1 MFRKEFVDVITKTGM
16 VPIKDLRPLIIDKD
30 QLIIS
35 ELGLLQFK
43 FFDDI
48 RFAKQI
54 ADNYNLTYIDLSKAK
69 IPERILKIVKKSDII
84 KYRVLPIQKN
94 SRAVS
99 VAIFDP
105 SLIKLQAELQA
116 VFQYPVEFILTS
128 ISSWA
133 DIFSRVPD
141 NLEDVLE
148 TIREIKPDS
157 QKKEDTINE
166 DDIGDDVIRY
176 VNKILAEAFVMKCSD
191 IHIEPY
197 ENNFRIRYRQDG
209 SLVEAARP
217 PRALMLPII
226 SRVKILAQMD
236 ISERRKPQDGRIKLE
251 IGGKPIDYRVSSLP
265 TLFGEKIVLR
275 LLDSS
280 NLQLDMT
287 KLGFEPKQIEVFKE
301 GIYRPY
307 GMCLVTGPTGSGK
320 TTTLYSALSEL
331 NQIDTNIS
339 TAEDPVEF
347 NLEGINQV
355 NVKKD
360 IGLTFAACLKSFLRQ
375 DPDIIMVGEIRDHE
389 VGEIAI
395 EAALTGHLVLS
406 TLHTNDAPSTITRLV
421 NMGIEPFL
429 VAAALNV
436 VVAQRLCRKICKD
449 CKDVDP
455 AATKEVLIA
464 CGISPASAEK
474 ITAYKGK
481 GCSSCNNTGYKGR
494 VAIYEVLEMTPS
506 VKEILLR
513 TGSNDEIKRQA
524 IKEGMKT
531 LRMCALTKV
540 AQGLTTIDEAVSNS
554 ASDKM

>member
-43 FFDDI
+43 FFDDV
-48 RFAKQI
+48 RFAKQV
-54 ADNYNLTYIDLSKAK
+54 AENYNLTYIDLSKAK
-69 IPERILKIVKKSDII
+69 IPERILKIIKKSDII

-94 SRAVS
+94 AKAVS
-99 VAIFDP
+99 VAIYDP
-105 SLIKLQAELQA
+105 SLIKLQPELQA
-116 VFQYPVEFILTS
+116 LFQYPIEFILTS
-128 ISSWA
+128 LSSWA
-133 DIFSRVPD
+133 DIFSRVPE
-141 NLEDVLE
+141 NIEDVLE
-148 TIREIKPDS
+148 TIREIKAET
-157 QKKEDTINE
+157 KKEDNINE

-209 SLVEAARP
+209 SLIESARP
-217 PRALMLPII
+217 PRSLMLPII

-236 ISERRKPQDGRIKLE
+236 ISEKRKPQDGRIKLE

-301 GIYRPY
+301 GIYKPY

-320 TTTLYSALSEL
+320 TTTLYSALAEL

-406 TLHTNDAPSTITRLV
+406 TLHTNDAPSTVTRLV

-449 CKDVDP
+449 CKEVDTG
-455 AATKEVLIA
+455 ATKEVLVA
-464 CGISPASAEK
+464 LGISPASAEK
-474 ITAYKGK
+474 ITPYKGK
-481 GCSSCNNTGYKGR
+481 GCATCNNTGYKGR
-494 VAIYEVLEMTPS
+494 VAIYEVLEMSPS
-506 VKEILLR
+506 IKEILLR
-513 TGSNDEIKRQA
+513 NGSADEIKRQA

-531 LRMCALTKV
+531 LRMAALTKV
-540 AQGLTTIDEAVSNS
+540 AQGQTTIDEAVSNS

>member
-30 QLIIS
+30 QMIIS

-43 FFDDI
+43 FFDDV

-94 SRAVS
+94 AKAVS
-99 VAIFDP
+99 VAIYDP
-105 SLIKLQAELQA
+105 SLIKLQAELQTL
-116 VFQYPVEFILTS
+116 FQYPIEFILTS
-128 ISSWA
+128 LSSWA
-133 DIFSRVPD
+133 DIFTRVPE
-141 NLEDVLE
+141 NIEDVLE
-148 TIREIKPDS
+148 TIREIKPDAM
-157 QKKEDTINE
+157 KKEENINE

-209 SLVEAARP
+209 SLIESAKP
-217 PRALMLPII
+217 PRTLMLPII

-287 KLGFEPKQIEVFKE
+287 KLGFEPKQIDVFKE
-301 GIYRPY
+301 GIYKPY

-320 TTTLYSALSEL
+320 TTTLYSALAEL

-406 TLHTNDAPSTITRLV
+406 TLHTNDAPSTITRLI

-455 AATKEVLIA
+455 NITKEGLVAL
-464 CGISPASAEK
+464 GISPASAEK
-474 ITAYKGK
+474 ITVYKGK
-481 GCSSCNNTGYKGR
+481 GCSTCNNTGYKGR

-506 VKEILLR
+506 IKEILLR
-513 TGSNDEIKRQA
+513 NGSADEIKRQA
-524 IKEGMKT
+524 IKDGMKT
-531 LRMCALTKV
+531 LRMSALTKV
-540 AQGLTTIDEAVSNS
+540 AQGLTTVDEAVSNS

>member
-1 MFRKEFVDVITKTGM
+1 MFRKEFVEVITKTGM
-16 VPIKDLRPLIIDKD
+16 VPIKDLRPLIVDKD
-30 QLIIS
+30 PMIIS

-43 FFDDI
+43 FFDDV

-54 ADNYNLTYIDLSKAK
+54 AENYNLTYIDLSKAK
-69 IPERILKIVKKSDII
+69 IPDRILKIIKKSDII
-84 KYRVLPIQKN
+84 KFRVLPIQKN
-94 SRAVS
+94 AKAVS
-99 VAIFDP
+99 VAIYDP
-105 SLIKLQAELQA
+105 SLIKIQAELNA
-116 VFQYPVEFILTS
+116 LFQYPIEFILTS
-128 ISSWA
+128 LSSWA
-133 DIFSRVPD
+133 EIYSNVPD
-141 NLEDVLE
+141 NIEDVLD
-148 TIREIKPDS
+148 TIREIKADT
-157 QKKEDTINE
+157 KKDAEINE

-176 VNKILAEAFVMKCSD
+176 VNRILAEAFVSKCSD

-209 SLVEAARP
+209 SLVEASRP
-217 PRALMLPII
+217 PRNLMLPII

-287 KLGFEPKQIEVFKE
+287 KLGFEQKQIDIFKE
-301 GIYRPY
+301 SIYKPY

-320 TTTLYSALSEL
+320 TTTLYSALAEL
-331 NQIDTNIS
+331 NKIDTNIS

-360 IGLTFAACLKSFLRQ
+360 IGLTFAAALKSFLRQ

-389 VGEIAI
+389 VGEIAV

-429 VAAALNV
+429 VAASLNV
-436 VVAQRLCRKICKD
+436 VVAQRLCRRICKD
-449 CKDVDP
+449 CKEVDP
-455 AATKEVLIA
+455 DVKPEVLVS

-474 ITAYKGK
+474 LVVYKGK
-481 GCSSCNNTGYKGR
+481 GCQTCNNTGYKGR
-494 VAIYEVLEMTPS
+494 VAIYEVLEMSPS
-506 VKEILLR
+506 IKEILLR
-513 TGSNDEIKRQA
+513 GGSVDEIKRQA

-531 LRMCALTKV
+531 LRMAALTKV
-540 AQGLTTIDEAVSNS
+540 AQGQTTLDEAISNS

>member
-1 MFRKEFVDVITKTGM
+1 MFRKEFIDVITKTGM
-16 VPIKDLRPLIIDKD
+16 VPIKDLRPLVIDKD
-30 QLIIS
+30 PQTIS

-48 RFAKQI
+48 RFAKQVGETF
-54 ADNYNLTYIDLSKAK
+54 NLTYIDLSKAK
-69 IPERILKIVKKSDII
+69 IPDRILNIIKKSDII
-84 KYRVLPIQKN
+84 KFRVLPIQKN

-105 SLIKLQAELQA
+105 SLVKLHVELTTL
-116 VFQYPVEFILTS
+116 FQYPVEFILTS
-128 ISSWA
+128 VSSWA
-133 DIFSRVPD
+133 EIFSRVPD
-141 NLEDVLE
+141 NIEDILD
-148 TIREIKPDS
+148 TIREIKPES
-157 QKKEDTINE
+157 QNKDDHIKE

-176 VNKILAEAFVMKCSD
+176 VNKILAEAFVKKCSD

-209 SLVEAARP
+209 SLIEAARP
-217 PRALMLPII
+217 PRSLMLPII
-226 SRVKILAQMD
+226 SRVKILSQMD
-236 ISERRKPQDGRIKLE
+236 ISEKRKPQDGRIKLE
-251 IGGKPIDYRVSSLP
+251 IAGRPIDYRVSSLP

-287 KLGFEPKQIEVFKE
+287 KLGFEAKQLEVFKD
-301 GIYRPY
+301 GIHRPY

-320 TTTLYSALSEL
+320 TTTLYSAIAEL

-360 IGLTFAACLKSFLRQ
+360 IGLTFSACLKSFLRQ

-436 VVAQRLCRKICKD
+436 VVAQRLCRKICKN
-449 CKDVDP
+449 CKIVDSSATVDVL
-455 AATKEVLIA
+455 VS

-474 ITAYKGK
+474 IVAYKGQ
-481 GCSSCNNTGYKGR
+481 GCSSCNDTGYKGR
-494 VAIYEVLEMTPS
+494 VAIYEVLEMSPTI
-506 VKEILLR
+506 KEILLR
-513 TGSNDEIKRQA
+513 SGSTDELKRQA
-524 IKEGMKT
+524 IKDGMKT

-540 AQGLTTIDEAVSNS
+540 AQGLTTIDEALSNS

>member
-30 QLIIS
+30 PLLIS
-35 ELGLLQFK
+35 ELALLQFK

-54 ADNYNLTYIDLSKAK
+54 ADSYNLTYIDLSKAK

-105 SLIKLQAELQA
+105 SLIRLQAELQA
-116 VFQYPVEFILTS
+116 LFQYPVEFILTS
-128 ISSWA
+128 LSSWS
-133 DIFSRVPD
+133 DIFARVPD
-141 NLEDVLE
+141 NIDDVLE
-148 TIREIKPDS
+148 TIREIKADS
-157 QKKEDTINE
+157 QKKDENIKE

-287 KLGFEPKQIEVFKE
+287 KLGFEPKQIEIFKE

-320 TTTLYSALSEL
+320 TTTLYSALAEL

-389 VGEIAI
+389 VGEIAV

-429 VAAALNV
+429 VAAAVNV
-436 VVAQRLCRKICKD
+436 IVAQRLCRKICKD

-455 AATKEVLIA
+455 AATKEALVG

-481 GCSSCNNTGYKGR
+481 GCATCNQTGYKGR

-506 VKEILLR
+506 IKEILLR
-513 TGSNDEIKRQA
+513 SGSTDEIKRQA